1 MKTLG
6 SPAGWDPARNSSVV
20 LQRLHGYL
28 AHCLRDVG
36 RIDDA
41 GEAAEPQHQLR
52 EPRWVPDTQ
61 RNGQLTLWLLDGL
74 FDRVVL
80 RDPARAGSEPNG
92 DHQALPGRLEDAVR
106 EVAWLDVAVVL
117 DRGIEHL
124 GPRYPVKPEQPLVLG
139 HVAPGG
145 EIGVAVGGDHAQGVD
160 DALGGLVSGG
170 HVVVQPHLAPL
181 FHSTDEALPQL
192 VDGGGPP
199 GHPDV
204 DLRGDPRAISRRGL
218 ELVQGAVDDGAYV
231 VVAALTQGSQ
241 SDDQRRCLGAVE
253 SQRTAEVVRV
263 RQPDDAL
270 SLKRLHVDLDE
281 VAHPEAWQPAEP
293 QHIEVLD
300 DLRG

>member
-61 RNGQLTLWLLDGL
+61 PNGQLTLWLLDGL

-80 RDPARAGSEPNG
+80 RDPARAGLESHR
-92 DHQALPGRLEDAVR
+92 DQQVLAGRLEDAVR

-117 DRGIEHL
+117 DRGVEQL

-139 HVAPGG
+139 HVAPGV
-145 EIGVAVGGDHAQGVD
+145 EIGVAVGGDHARGGD
-160 DALGGLVSGG
+160 AALGGRAAGG
-170 HVVVQPHLAPL
+170 QEVMEPALARPFHRAVEGPAPL
-181 FHSTDEALPQL
+181 L
-192 VDGGGPP
+192 DGGGPP
-199 GHPDV
+199 GHPEV
-204 DLRGDPRAISRRGL
+204 DRWAAPRASSRRGL
-218 ELVQGAVDDGAYV
+218 DLVQGAVDDGAY
-231 VVAALTQGSQ
+231 
-241 SDDQRRCLGAVE
+241 
-253 SQRTAEVVRV
+253 
-263 RQPDDAL
+263 
-270 SLKRLHVDLDE
+270 
-281 VAHPEAWQPAEP
+281 
-293 QHIEVLD
+293 
-300 DLRG
+300 